1 MADGWGIDS
10 KSYAMG
16 YMQGGKKE
24 AIGCGIVIGGHTAYN
39 VKMELW

>member
-1 MADGWGIDS
+1 MQVGCGIDS

-24 AIGCGIVIGGHTAYN
+24 AIACGVVIGGHTAFN
-39 VKMELW
+39 VKMDL

>member
-1 MADGWGIDS
+1 MAVGCGIDS

-24 AIGCGIVIGGHTAYN
+24 AIGLGIVLGGHTAFN
-39 VKMELW
+39 VKMDL

>member
-1 MADGWGIDS
+1 MAVGCGINS

-24 AIGCGIVIGGHTAYN
+24 AIGVGVVYGGKVAFN
-39 VKMELW
+39 VKMEL